1 MLASRVAR
9 ASAKGRSQQSGA
21 LKLSSVYTNL
31 ARKFFGPVP
40 PKAAL
45 LDPVA
50 TCSIGEKCAVMIWG
64 HALPICSE
72 NLEGYSG
79 MAPTPFELGNQGLT
93 QLKKATADFPSRW
106 RRLCYNF
113 YKLIPI
119 APSKAAVSS
128 HFHEN
133 SHRPPCG
140 NLSFYRPQRLWHWC
154 LSPECDA

>member
-9 ASAKGRSQQSGA
+9 ASAKGRSQQSEA

-50 TCSIGEKCAVMIWG
+50 TLLYRGKMRRDDLG

-72 NLEGYSG
+72 NLEVYSG
-79 MAPTPFELGNQGLT
+79 VAPTPF
-93 QLKKATADFPSRW
+93 
-106 RRLCYNF
+106 
-113 YKLIPI
+113 
-119 APSKAAVSS
+119 
-128 HFHEN
+128 
-133 SHRPPCG
+133 
-140 NLSFYRPQRLWHWC
+140 
-154 LSPECDA
+154 

>member
-1 MLASRVAR
+1 MFSAIFSSPRKFSDPFPPRCLAWASRDLLYR
-9 ASAKGRSQQSGA
+9 G
-21 LKLSSVYTNL
+21 KLRRDDL
-31 ARKFFGPVP
+31 
-40 PKAAL
+40 
-45 LDPVA
+45 
-50 TCSIGEKCAVMIWG
+50 G

-72 NLEGYSG
+72 NPEVYSG
-79 MAPTPFELGNQGLT
+79 VAPTPFELGNQGLT
-93 QLKKATADFPSRW
+93 QLKRATTDFPSRW